1 MGHGFY
7 KIADPFMAF
16 YYQFVVPN
24 RSFIELGRRLP
35 IEQALNAHFSEFV
48 SVQWEN
54 AKQHT
59 IVPMLFLKNRPK
71 RGSVKRAFACRHP
84 CADEVGGF
92 SRSSSIGL

>member
-1 MGHGFY
+1 
-7 KIADPFMAF
+7 MAF

-48 SVQWEN
+48 SMQWEKLCRD
-54 AKQHT
+54 AAQQHT

-71 RGSVKRAFACRHP
+71 EGAENVVLPEEIIKWMR
-84 CADEVGGF
+84 
-92 SRSSSIGL
+92 